1 MATGNNNL
9 NVCVWQMQVNGLELV
24 AECLLRRVP
33 VLNRYKVDRP
43 DKYGK
48 KGEME
53 KHKGARLEKCNK
65 LLFIF

>member
-1 MATGNNNL
+1 
-9 NVCVWQMQVNGLELV
+9 MQVNGLELV